1 MLADGVYW
9 VPAQFE
15 AAFLSAA
22 HGVKELDFTEA
33 AAIRALTAARD
44 GVD

>member
-1 MLADGVYW
+1 MLSDGVYW

-22 HGVKELDFTEA
+22 HGAQELDFTEA
-33 AAIRALTAARD
+33 AAVRALRAARD